1 MMDPLLPAAAVFVA
15 VALVVYAV
23 AGIWGGERRLIAAR
37 LGRYS
42 GASQAAAGGA
52 EGGSAGAELLL
63 DRGYS
68 SFESFDRLLK
78 RSSYSERVALDLSR
92 AAVPLRVGEYLFVRW
107 ISALGLCG
115 VNLTLLRLN
124 PVVCVVLGIVGYFL
138 PRLYVSHKEA
148 SRVKTF
154 EGQLVDGLVMM
165 ANSLKSGSSFL
176 QAIDLVAHEQPA
188 PISQEFAR
196 VVAEANVGAS
206 LENSLLDLSVRV
218 RSYDLYLVVTAMLV
232 QREVGGN
239 LSEVLDNIA
248 HTIRERQRILNQVRV
263 ETAETRLSGY
273 IIGVLP
279 VFMLVMLMMINPSYA
294 STLVT
299 GVGQFVLIA
308 GGIMEAIGFYVIHR
322 IVNIEV

>member
-1 MMDPLLPAAAVFVA
+1 MMDPVLPAIAVFVA
-15 VALVVYAV
+15 VTLLVYAAASV
-23 AGIWGGERRLIAAR
+23 WGAERRLVAAR
-37 LGRYS
+37 RARHAGLPG
-42 GASQAAAGGA
+42 QAAGGS
-52 EGGSAGAELLL
+52 GSAGAELLVER
-63 DRGYS
+63 DYS
-68 SFESFDRLLK
+68 SFETFDRLLK
-78 RSSYSERVALDLSR
+78 RSGYPERVALDLCR
-92 AAVPLRVGEYLFVRW
+92 AAVPLRVGEYLFIRW
-107 ISALGLCG
+107 IAAVGLFAVG
-115 VNLTLLRLN
+115 SMLLRLS
-124 PVVCVVLGIVGYFL
+124 PVVSVVLGVAGYFL
-138 PRLYVSHKEA
+138 PRLYVSRKEA

-154 EGQLVDGLVMM
+154 EGQLVDALAMM
-165 ANSLKSGSSFL
+165 SNSLKSGSSFL
-176 QAIDLVAHEQPA
+176 QAIDLVARELPP

-206 LENSLLDLSVRV
+206 LESSLLDLSLRV

-279 VFMLVMLMMINPSYA
+279 IFMLFMLMMINPNYA

-299 GVGQFVLIA
+299 GTGQFILIV
-308 GGIMEAIGFYVIHR
+308 GGILELIGFYIIHR
-322 IVNIEV
+322 IVSIEV